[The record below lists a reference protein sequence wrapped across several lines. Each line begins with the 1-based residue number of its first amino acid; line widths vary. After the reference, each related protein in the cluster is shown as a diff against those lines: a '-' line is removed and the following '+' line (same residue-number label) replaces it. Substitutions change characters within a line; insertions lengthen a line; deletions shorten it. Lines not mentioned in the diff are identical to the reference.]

1 MHTLVCSAKKKNKTT
16 HMSQHR
22 YISNYMGLLILG
34 LLSIVNTTLLHNPQ
48 LVKSVEVEPQRNCRY
63 GAPTVKLCVDFLTEW
78 RVSAPNALIVQG
90 STELSKRSQ
99 PQRLHLHVFLEQ
111 EKLKAGQWLSRA
123 KGGKRLT
130 GKRHKDTVKQC
141 KGSYGLYLSMWV

>member
-1 MHTLVCSAKKKNKTT
+1 
-16 HMSQHR
+16 MSQHR

-111 EKLKAGQWLSRA
+111 EKLTYDDRKQVSGYQEPRVV
-123 KGGKRLT
+123 
-130 GKRHKDTVKQC
+130 KD
-141 KGSYGLYLSMWV
+141 